1 MQTRLAQKVNENTAQ
16 GEALFIESIRK
27 VKNQVLVSSNLSEEK
42 YNNYVQDFI
51 DRNPSTTT
59 GFKVSA
65 GEYKEGDLIF
75 DEIPNFASEL
85 MMANEPELVD
95 EFEAEQYDTI
105 NTYNSYIEKTK
116 ASVRAAKQLLDEFDK
131 LGAAF
136 NNNDNYKNTRKYLEE
151 YTHIGTDYVLYDP
164 EKNQIDNEPTDNIN
178 LILVKNATKNL
189 ITPVADLSD
198 ERCTKC

>member
-95 EFEAEQYDTI
+95 ELLFSVPPATSRSIICATLLIREFVFLFVDTSE
-105 NTYNSYIEKTK
+105 N
-116 ASVRAAKQLLDEFDK
+116 VRITVSTRFTSTSAKIITLS
-131 LGAAF
+131 
-136 NNNDNYKNTRKYLEE
+136 
-151 YTHIGTDYVLYDP
+151 
-164 EKNQIDNEPTDNIN
+164 
-178 LILVKNATKNL
+178 ILFFMSN
-189 ITPVADLSD
+189 PP
-198 ERCTKC
+198 